1 MAPQIILRWM
11 TGEELLLQ
19 PDPVLVRLEELKQHE
34 NYDPKHLEELL
45 AEIVRD
51 GCLKRPIIA
60 DYNSRVIL
68 DGHHRYNCMK
78 RLGKKYIPVYFVD
91 YMRPEIVVL
100 PWDNKPPVTKEQ
112 VIRAGLTGERL
123 PSRSSKHMV
132 RINNELHHI
141 TYLER
146 EAPMRLEAIP

>member
-1 MAPQIILRWM
+1 MA
-11 TGEELLLQ
+11 GEDLLLR
-19 PDPVLVRLEELKQHE
+19 PEPVLMRLDELKQHE
-34 NYDPKHLEELL
+34 NYDPQHLEELL

-51 GCLKRPIIA
+51 GCLKRPIIV
-60 DYNSRVIL
+60 DVNTKVIL

-78 RLGKKYIPVYFVD
+78 RLGKRCIPVYLVD

-112 VIRAGLTGERL
+112 VLRAGLTGEKL
-123 PSRSSKHMV
+123 PSKSSKHMV
-132 RINNELHHI
+132 RINGELHPI

-146 EAPMRLEAIP
+146 ESPMRLEDIP

>member
-1 MAPQIILRWM
+1 MA
-11 TGEELLLQ
+11 GEDLLLR
-19 PDPVLVRLEELKQHE
+19 PEPVLMRLDELKQHE
-34 NYDPKHLEELL
+34 NYDPQHLEELL

-51 GCLKRPIIA
+51 GCLKRPIIV
-60 DYNSRVIL
+60 DVNTKVIL

-78 RLGKKYIPVYFVD
+78 RLGKRCIPVYLVD

-112 VIRAGLTGERL
+112 VLRAGLTGEKL
-123 PSRSSKHMV
+123 PSKSSKHMV
-132 RINNELHHI
+132 RINGELHHI

-146 EAPMRLEAIP
+146 ESPMRLEDIP